1 MARLFHQAI
10 LTLSIAMI
18 SGQVPVFAQTSSSP
32 TPSAQTPS
40 APTPATI
47 AHNTAFSSTL
57 PWSDDSE
64 TALSK
69 RGFIATLS
77 DPKIRNATGQVV
89 MDLSAW
95 DFAAGPAPNT
105 ANPSLWRHAGLL
117 RQHGLYKVA
126 DKIWQVRGF
135 DISVMSII
143 ETDSGYVVVD
153 PLTSVET
160 ARAAMGLVRQHV
172 GNKPVKAVIYT
183 HSHADHFA
191 GVKGV
196 VDAGDVAS
204 GKIQIIAPDGFM
216 EHAVSENLIAGPAM
230 SRRAAYQFGTT
241 LEAGPAGHLGAGI
254 GMRVPSGTLSLIAP
268 THSVKATGETLVIDG
283 LKIEFQY
290 TPGTEAPS
298 EMNFFLPDLNALCL
312 SENANVSMHNI
323 LPPRGALVRDSKAWA
338 DYLTQSLS
346 LYGGRTD
353 VMFVSHG
360 WPRWGR
366 SEINHYVSSHRDAYK
381 YLHDQSVRLM
391 NQGFTGEEISEQIA
405 LPEVLARQ
413 WYNRGYYGTM
423 RHNSRAVYQRYL
435 GWYDAN
441 PANLNNWPPEEAGK
455 RYVAAMGGPRKAL
468 REASKAFDAGDY
480 RWSAELAKHIVFAD
494 HANVAAREL
503 LAKSLE
509 QMGYQAESMLWR
521 NMYLVGAQEA
531 RTTPTIPTRSTVAID
546 LIGATQTGQL
556 FDLLAIRVDPT
567 KAAGKDI
574 AVAFVFP
581 ERRERVRVTLRNA
594 VLIHEQPGAGEV
606 AATIT
611 LPRAA
616 FLGMLFAGTTPASLV
631 QAGNMKIDGDR
642 TVLQSLLGSLDG
654 AASGVPFPIV
664 TP

>member
-1 MARLFHQAI
+1 MSK
-10 LTLSIAMI
+10 LTATLLLTCGLVAYGVSMSAL
-18 SGQVPVFAQTSSSP
+18 
-32 TPSAQTPS
+32 AQTPS
-40 APTPATI
+40 AATPATI
-47 AHNTAFSSTL
+47 AANNAFSSTL
-57 PWSDDSE
+57 PWSDESE
-64 TALSK
+64 IALSR
-69 RGFIATLS
+69 RGFIATLA
-77 DPKIRNATGQVV
+77 DPKIRNAAGQVV

-95 DFAAGPAPNT
+95 DFATGPAPST

-117 RQHGLYKVA
+117 RQHGLFKVA

-143 ETDSGYVVVD
+143 ETDTGYLIVD

-160 ARAAMGLVRQHV
+160 ARAAMGLVRQYV

-183 HSHADHFA
+183 HSHADHFG

-196 VDAGDVAS
+196 IDPVDVAS
-204 GKIQIIAPDGFM
+204 GKVQIIAPDGFM

-230 SRRAAYQFGTT
+230 SRRAAYQFGTP
-241 LEAGPAGHLGAGI
+241 LEEGPAGHMGAGI
-254 GMRVPSGTLSLIAP
+254 GMRVPSGALSLIAP
-268 THSVKATGETLVIDG
+268 THSVKATGETLIVDG

-338 DYLTQSLS
+338 DYLTQSLA
-346 LYGGRTD
+346 LFGGKAD

-366 SEINHYVSSHRDAYK
+366 TEINQYVGLHRDAYK

-391 NQGFTGEEISEQIA
+391 NQGLNGAEIAEEIA
-405 LPEVLARQ
+405 LPEVLSRQ

-435 GWYDAN
+435 GWYDGN

-455 RYVAAMGGPRKAL
+455 RYVAAMGGSRKAL
-468 REASKAFDAGDY
+468 REASKAFEAGDY

-494 HANVAAREL
+494 ASNVAAREV
-503 LAKSLE
+503 LAKSFE

-531 RTTPTIPTRSTVAID
+531 RTTPTAPTRSTVAID
-546 LIGATQTGQL
+546 LIAATQTTQL
-556 FDLLAIRVDPT
+556 FDLLAIRVDPA

-581 ERRERVRVTLRNA
+581 ERRERIRVTLRNS
-594 VLIHEQPGAGEV
+594 VMIHETPGAGDV
-606 AATIT
+606 TATIT

-631 QAGNMKIDGDR
+631 QAGTMKIDGER

-654 AASGVPFPIV
+654 AGTGVPFPLV